1 LTDSSRWLDA
11 PRDSALHLAPI
22 MPPITASK
30 AVSAIVARSGNVVVP
45 LCGTLA
51 LTPGGNG
58 NRLEERVIGDLSKV
72 GPRRVPRT
80 PPGHKL
86 PVDHILSCKETE
98 YAVNLLLVLHEKPRR
113 RCAGRVSADA
123 HV

>member
-1 LTDSSRWLDA
+1 
-11 PRDSALHLAPI
+11 

-45 LCGTLA
+45 LYGTLA
-51 LTPGGNG
+51 LTPGDNG
-58 NRLEERVIGDLSKV
+58 NRLEERLIGDLSKV
-72 GPRRVPRT
+72 DRGWVPRA

-86 PVDHILSCKETE
+86 SVDHILSCEETE
-98 YAVNLLLVLHEKPRR
+98 YAVNMLLGLHEKPRR